1 MAFTFLKA
9 DFRVRLHFK
18 ARTGHARSE
27 NTVVFFFL
35 PNPVIPSN
43 CQKESVGQ
51 IFAHKHRSGER
62 LFAAFFD
69 ME

>member
-1 MAFTFLKA
+1 MAFTFLNA

-27 NTVVFFFL
+27 NSVVF
-35 PNPVIPSN
+35 PVIPSN
-43 CQKESVGQ
+43 CEKESVGQ

-69 ME
+69 TE